1 MGEDN
6 QDSPGQEKGVVGLL
20 WPVTVHRATSTSMPG
35 LGRATGAKLGVGCRS
50 WQGIWGPA
58 RGAIIALL
66 LDSRHGHKQDL
77 LESDNKTC
85 TDTRNRGLNTGDKGQ
100 RPSQASRKA

>member
-20 WPVTVHRATSTSMPG
+20 WPVTVRRATSTSMPG

-85 TDTRNRGLNTGDKGQ
+85 IDTRNRGLNTGDKGQ
-100 RPSQASRKA
+100 RSSQASRKA